1 MNQISKAL
9 KHQILAIFL
18 KKYFVTVFLTN
29 IGAKRN
35 EESCL
40 ARISFITL

>member
-9 KHQILAIFL
+9 KYQLLAIFL

-29 IGAKRN
+29 IGAKHN